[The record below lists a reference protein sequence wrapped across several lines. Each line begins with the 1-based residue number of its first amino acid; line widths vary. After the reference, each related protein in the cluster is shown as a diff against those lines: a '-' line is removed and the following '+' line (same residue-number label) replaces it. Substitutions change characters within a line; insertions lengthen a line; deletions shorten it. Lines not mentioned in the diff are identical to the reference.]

1 MNNNGGVPMSL
12 KTKVLK
18 DVRRRVRRQKD
29 QARMQVVTE
38 ILQLPFKNRLK
49 LAWSLLFRTKMKKKA

>member
-1 MNNNGGVPMSL
+1 MSL